1 MIFPYGCS
9 VSTISFIFL
18 VAFLDFFETFFALC
32 TFIMAMTVEIN
43 KKRIPRQTSLSLNE
57 SERTNLIQRACSD
70 PDAFAE
76 LYLLY
81 YMDVFN
87 YCVRRLFDRHAAE
100 DVTSTVFFKV
110 MRNLASFDGRATDF
124 RSWLFR
130 IAINAVNDHL
140 RSTKRRADA
149 IEKAVI
155 NIKSKSVFVIDC
167 DKELLEK
174 KALLK
179 QALLSLKPKYQT
191 VITLRFFENMKLT
204 EIAACL
210 GKKPSTVRSWLQRAN
225 VKLRKKLE
233 AVMKERGAEL

>member
-1 MIFPYGCS
+1 MAFFP
-9 VSTISFIFL
+9 
-18 VAFLDFFETFFALC
+18 DFFATFYALY
-32 TFIMAMTVEIN
+32 TFIMVMTVEID

-57 SERTNLIQRACSD
+57 SEHTGLIRRACSD

-76 LYLLY
+76 LYLLHY
-81 YMDVFN
+81 TDVFY
-87 YCVRRLFDRHAAE
+87 YCVRRLFDRHSAE

-110 MRNLASFDGRATDF
+110 MHNLGSFDGRATDF

-130 IAINAVNDHL
+130 IATNSVNDHL

-149 IEKAVI
+149 MEKAVI
-155 NIKSKSVFVIDC
+155 NTRVKSVFVIDS
-167 DKELLEK
+167 DEELLEK

-210 GKKPSTVRSWLQRAN
+210 EKKPSTVRSWLQRAN
-225 VKLRKKLE
+225 VKLRKKLD
-233 AVMKERGAEL
+233 AAMKERGAEL

>member
-1 MIFPYGCS
+1 
-9 VSTISFIFL
+9 L
-18 VAFLDFFETFFALC
+18 VLFRDFFATFYALY

-43 KKRIPRQTSLSLNE
+43 KKRIPRHMSLSLNE
-57 SERTNLIQRACSD
+57 SEHTSLIQRACSD

-76 LYLLY
+76 LYLLHY
-81 YMDVFN
+81 KDVFY
-87 YCVRRLFDRHAAE
+87 YCVRRLFDRHGAE

-110 MRNLASFDGRATDF
+110 MHNLDSFDGRATDF

-130 IAINAVNDHL
+130 IATNAVNDHL
-140 RSTKRRADA
+140 RGVKRRADVV
-149 IEKAVI
+149 EKAVI
-155 NIKSKSVFVIDC
+155 NTWARSVFVIDC
-167 DKELLEK
+167 DEELLEK

-210 GKKPSTVRSWLQRAN
+210 GKKPSTVRSWLQRAT

-233 AVMKERGAEL
+233 AAMKSRGAEL